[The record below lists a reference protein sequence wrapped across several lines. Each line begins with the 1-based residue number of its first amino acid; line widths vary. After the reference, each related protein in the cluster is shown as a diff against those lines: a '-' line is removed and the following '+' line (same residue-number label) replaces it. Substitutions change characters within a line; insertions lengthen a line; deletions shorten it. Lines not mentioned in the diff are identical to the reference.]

1 MFLATLVRA
10 IITPANCRYKLTFA
24 VLDAVSKLPSV
35 ESFSVFKLPFAM
47 WLPKLI
53 EFSNINIIFPGKLSL
68 EPATIKIASLI
79 SIFVS
84 LFLSKSVNSF
94 AIDVP
99 FKSEAVCQ
107 IFKIPLYS
115 SVCILSLENVPSFKN
130 HSSSAIF

>member
-1 MFLATLVRA
+1 MFLATLIQA
-10 IITPANCRYKLTFA
+10 IITPANYRYKLTFA

-53 EFSNINIIFPGKLSL
+53 KFSNIDVIFPDKLSL

-84 LFLSKSVNSF
+84 LFLSKSVNSS
-94 AIDVP
+94 AIEIP
-99 FKSEAVCQ
+99 FKSEVVCQ

-115 SVCILSLENVPSFKN
+115 SVCIMPLENVPSFKD